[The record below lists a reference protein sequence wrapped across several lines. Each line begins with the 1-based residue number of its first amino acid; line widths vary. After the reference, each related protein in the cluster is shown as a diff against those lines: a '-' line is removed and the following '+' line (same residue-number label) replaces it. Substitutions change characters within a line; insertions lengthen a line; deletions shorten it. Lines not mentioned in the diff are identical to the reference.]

1 MTEQNGAQMWH
12 KMLKENFNVTDSEK
26 LNWVSEYAA
35 VHEIHESQIGIN
47 GAAGY
52 VPAQPGGLNPI
63 YANPLNTTGMG
74 NVAAPQNPNVHSTM
88 PAAPGNLWNQTVGS
102 GDIPVST
109 LPMALNVALLTI
121 GLELVP
127 VIPAKGPWAMLTYM
141 DFPYAGGK
149 LGRVNETAFDGKGYG
164 RENKPIY
171 IKVLG
176 DINDLSAA
184 IKDLRAAA
192 KTAAAARKDLF
203 VTLESAENVSLR
215 TNTTKGTGIADLG
228 TETLVD
234 PTHNT
239 GKDPINAYVDTALDY
254 SFRADVD
261 AVKAKVTF
269 IGKFKGIG
277 RNDGGILLET
287 VSCLDADGK
296 PASIT
301 ELFSCG
307 SVTVKAEGVDAT
319 LAGAK
324 ADFVQTSADLVDGF
338 ANFIDGSKQAM
349 TRAQNE
355 TGTGNVIGLRL
366 FSKWIQ
372 MGSYEVTGTVTRQ
385 QLQDLPLYGVDA
397 VGKVMEALQ
406 NEITQHINQ
415 RILERVFALG
425 VTNAQQQKA
434 FQNVDLNLWMATS
447 GTDVASY
454 AGTAVPFEGISNM
467 MDIYGVDHND
477 AADWATVKNAEV
489 LTSAENT
496 HTRQRRISSRILAA
510 ANLIQTVG
518 RRGRATW
525 VVTNAKVASA
535 LQDVSGY
542 VVAPMVNNLAQD
554 GSQNLFLAGSI
565 AGLKVYV
572 DPYMVWEDTRICVG
586 RKGDGNSPGVVF
598 MPYILADSVSIT
610 AEGTMA
616 PKMLV
621 NSRYAIAEAG
631 FYPELQYYTFAV
643 DAEMDII

>member
-1 MTEQNGAQMWH
+1 MFISEQNGAQMWR
-12 KMLKENFNVTDSEK
+12 KMLNENFNVTDSEK

-35 VHEIHESQIGIN
+35 IHEIHESQIGIN

-52 VPAQPGGLNPI
+52 VPAQPGGVNPI

-176 DINDLSAA
+176 NTKELSAI
-184 IKDLRAAA
+184 IKKLREDA
-192 KTAAAARKDLF
+192 KAAAAERKDLF
-203 VTLESAENVSLR
+203 VTVVSGEDVNVW
-215 TNTTKGTGIADLG
+215 TKTTKGTGVADLG
-228 TETLVD
+228 SEAEQTETHEL
-234 PTHNT
+234 
-239 GKDPINAYVDTALDY
+239 GKDVTNAYVDTANDF
-254 SFRADVD
+254 SFRADKD
-261 AVKAKVTF
+261 ANKQAVTF

-287 VSCLDADGK
+287 VSCLAADK
-296 PASIT
+296 TPASIT
-301 ELFSCG
+301 ELFACG
-307 SVTVKAEGVDAT
+307 AVTVNGKNLTE
-319 LAGAK
+319 AK

-338 ANFIDGSKQAM
+338 ANFVDGSKQAM

-434 FQNVDLNLWMATS
+434 FQNVDLNLWMATQ
-447 GTDVASY
+447 GATVADY
-454 AGTAVPFEGISNM
+454 AGTHVPFGGINNM
-467 MDIYGVDHND
+467 MDIYGNDHN
-477 AADWATVKNAEV
+477 ATADWTDIKNAEV

-554 GSQNLFLAGSI
+554 GSQNLFLAGTI
-565 AGLKVYV
+565 AGLHVYV
-572 DPYMVWEDTRICVG
+572 DPYMTWEDTRICVG

-598 MPYILADSVSIT
+598 MPYILADTVSIT